1 MNPLLLGPLVD
12 VIKGVI
18 GKIWPDPALQAEA
31 NLKLATLVQSGELA
45 ELAAQTDLAKAQL
58 NVNAVEAASTSVF
71 VAGWRPFIGWVCG
84 AAMAY
89 KFVLA
94 PLMTFG
100 AAYAG
105 HPVNLPVL
113 DFGEMSTVL
122 LGMLGLGG
130 LRTVEKINGVAT
142 K

>member
-1 MNPLLLGPLVD
+1 MNPLILNPLLD

-31 NLKLATLVQSGELA
+31 NLKLATLVQTGELA
-45 ELAAQTDLAKAQL
+45 ELAAQTDLAKAQIA
-58 NVNAVEAASTSVF
+58 VNTVEAASTSLF
-71 VAGWRPFIGWVCG
+71 VAGWRPFIGWTCG

-89 KFVLA
+89 KFILA
-94 PLMTFG
+94 PLLTFG
-100 AAYAG
+100 AAYA
-105 HPVNLPVL
+105 VNLPVL

-130 LRTVEKINGVAT
+130 LRTVEKIKGVAQ
-142 K
+142 